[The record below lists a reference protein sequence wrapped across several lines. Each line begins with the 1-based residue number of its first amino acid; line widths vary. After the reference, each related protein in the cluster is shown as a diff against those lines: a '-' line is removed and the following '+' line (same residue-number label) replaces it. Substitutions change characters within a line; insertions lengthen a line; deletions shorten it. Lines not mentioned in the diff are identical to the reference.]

1 MGIRSEGNSLRKHI
15 HLIGICGTAMASLA
29 GMLQGCGYKVT
40 GSDTAAYPPMSD
52 QLAALGIAVMEPY
65 RAENLEPAPD
75 LVVVGN
81 AISRGNPELERVLD
95 QRIAMTSM
103 AQLVHDEFLVGRERL
118 VVCGTHGKTT
128 TTSMLAWIYQV
139 ASVFGDGARWA
150 PSFLIGGVA
159 ENFGASFHV
168 QEGTRPFLLEGDE
181 YDTAFFDKG
190 PKFLHYFP
198 DVAILTDVEFDH
210 ADIYA
215 DFEAVKTSFKR
226 LVNLLPKRGR
236 LIAFDGSEAV
246 RECCAK
252 AFCAVERYGFAA
264 DSLWRITDLSQQGSV
279 TRWTLHRGGEVFA
292 ALEMPMAGE
301 HNALNA
307 TAAAALAAGQG
318 IPAAAIGEALRTFK
332 SVKRRLEVRAEV
344 AGVTVIDDFAHHPT
358 AIRETLRALR
368 GAYPATGTGTGTG
381 ARLWAVLEPRSN
393 TLRRNVF
400 EAELVES
407 LALADEV
414 VIAEVFQSEA
424 IPAGERL
431 APERVLEGLRHRGFE
446 ARLCADAEA
455 IVSAIVP
462 ELRAGDVVAV
472 LSNGGFGGIY
482 EKLPAALRLRE
493 AGDASFRDAAREA
506 QLLTQVS

>member
-1 MGIRSEGNSLRKHI
+1 MSKRI

-29 GMLQGCGYKVT
+29 GMLQSLGYQVT
-40 GSDTAAYPPMSD
+40 GSDMAAYPPMSD
-52 QLAALGIAVMEPY
+52 QLAAMGIVVMEPY
-65 RAENLEPAPD
+65 RAENLDPAPD

-95 QRIAMTSM
+95 RRIPMTSM

-139 ASVFGDGARWA
+139 ASASDDGAKWA

-159 ENFGASFHV
+159 ENFGTSFHV
-168 QEGTRPFLLEGDE
+168 QEGTRPFILEGDE

-198 DVAILTDVEFDH
+198 DVAILTHVEFDH

-215 DFEAVKTSFKR
+215 DFGAVKTSFKR
-226 LVNLLPKRGR
+226 MVNLLPKRGR

-252 AFCAVERYGFAA
+252 AFCTVERYGFAV
-264 DSLWRITDLSQQGSV
+264 DSYWRVSGLSQQGSS
-279 TRWTLHRGGEVFA
+279 TRWTLHRGGEIFA
-292 ALEMPMAGE
+292 ELAMPMAGE

-318 IPAAAIGEALRTFK
+318 IPAEAIREALRTFK

-368 GAYPATGTGTGTG
+368 GAYPSTGPASGNG

-414 VIAEVFQSEA
+414 VIAAVFQSEA
-424 IPAGERL
+424 IPAAERL
-431 APERVLEGLRHRGFE
+431 EPEHVLQGLRKQGVA
-446 ARLCADAEA
+446 ARMYADAEE
-455 IVSAIVP
+455 IVTAIVP
-462 ELRAGDVVAV
+462 ELRVGDVVAV

-482 EKLPAALRLRE
+482 EKLPAALHLRE
-493 AGDASFRDAAREA
+493 AERETPRETGS
-506 QLLTQVS
+506 LIQVG